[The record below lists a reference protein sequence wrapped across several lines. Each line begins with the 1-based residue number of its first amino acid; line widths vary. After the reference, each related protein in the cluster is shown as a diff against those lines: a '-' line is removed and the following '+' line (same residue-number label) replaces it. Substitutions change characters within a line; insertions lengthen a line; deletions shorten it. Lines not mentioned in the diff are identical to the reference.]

1 MVKNLLGRDMSN
13 FSVSYELCGE
23 HNIGLVENRPDDNLF
38 STIKISL
45 IMENGESV
53 DDQLYIAQATITRIP
68 SSFCSIN
75 ERPMPNGYDMVS
87 IVDNSTNAKL
97 LEVFSTLG
105 LLHSRDLTII
115 TAVLEENNF
124 YFVEKIKVAQAF
136 RGQGVGTFFAK
147 MLPMWIRMIAGE
159 KEPLITVLPIP
170 DGNLEENTI
179 VFNEKTKNL
188 IRFFENAGYEQ
199 LVGNRRAMYYPHP
212 REKVLLKGLLDNE

>member
-68 SSFCSIN
+68 SSFWSAN
-75 ERPMPNGYDMVS
+75 KRPMPNGYDMVS
-87 IVDNSTNAKL
+87 IVDNLTDAKL
-97 LEVFSTLG
+97 LEVFSTLE
-105 LLHSRDLTII
+105 LLSSNELTIV
-115 TAVLEENNF
+115 TAALEENNF

-147 MLPMWIRMIAGE
+147 MLPQWIQMITSE
-159 KEPLITVLPIP
+159 KEPLVTILPIP
-170 DGNLEENTI
+170 VGNLEENTI

-188 IRFFENAGYEQ
+188 IRFFEKAGYEQ
-199 LVGNRRAMYYPHP
+199 LVDNRRAMYYPHP
-212 REKVLLKGLLDNE
+212 REKVLLKGLLSDE

>member
-53 DDQLYIAQATITRIP
+53 DDQLYIAQATVTRIP
-68 SSFCSIN
+68 SSFCSNN

-87 IVDNSTNAKL
+87 IVDNFTNAKL

-105 LLHSRDLTII
+105 LLHSKDLTIV

-147 MLPMWIRMIAGE
+147 MLPMWIRMITGE

-170 DGNLEENTI
+170 DGNIEENTI

-199 LVGNRRAMYYPHP
+199 LVGNRRTMYYPHP